1 MITLIPF
8 PFIFLFFYHEKIGH
22 DIPFWVC
29 SYAGFFAEPKR
40 FMACHPIVKPNMDW
54 LFYCLFCAADGNTIA
69 IDEMG
74 DKSLG
79 KMEKLI
85 RRSRDFD
92 DLAPVEFQTG
102 AAELIKLFDPF
113 IHTYM
118 NTTSLKIDNTPI
130 ILSTGIFDLLKDHI
144 RRRKLSKFNE
154 EKLKLELRYARQVL
168 RKELPEDVVTV
179 DTCVR
184 VKELGSGNEFT
195 YTLVAPGKARD
206 KHKTLSILSPIGV
219 AMLGYVKGAKLQW
232 EMADGIKAYQI
243 EEVTKLG

>member
-1 MITLIPF
+1 MIWPQLSFRLGQQNLSNYLTHLIH
-8 PFIFLFFYHEKIGH
+8 Y
-22 DIPFWVC
+22 
-29 SYAGFFAEPKR
+29 
-40 FMACHPIVKPNMDW
+40 
-54 LFYCLFCAADGNTIA
+54 
-69 IDEMG
+69 
-74 DKSLG
+74 
-79 KMEKLI
+79 
-85 RRSRDFD
+85 
-92 DLAPVEFQTG
+92 
-102 AAELIKLFDPF
+102 
-113 IHTYM
+113 YM

-154 EKLKLELRYARQVL
+154 EKLKLELRYAKQVL

-184 VKELGSGNEFT
+184 VKELESGNEFT